1 MCLHPDEELDDFV
14 GRPPDAFQEQLAGQR
29 RAVERATCQGL
40 ATAART
46 RGSNRLH
53 PSGCRFV

>member
-29 RAVERATCQGL
+29 RAV
-40 ATAART
+40 
-46 RGSNRLH
+46 
-53 PSGCRFV
+53 